1 MLHNTHKATTTSW
14 LLTKG
19 DNTMKR
25 PRDIREYANRK
36 YKQYAIT
43 EAKRED
49 AKSISYDKINH
60 DMLFNGFDIN
70 EGKPF
75 VRYRLYERDYIV
87 EITANDW
94 AMVKDF

>member
-1 MLHNTHKATTTSW
+1 
-14 LLTKG
+14 
-19 DNTMKR
+19 MKR
-25 PRDIREYANRK
+25 PRDLREYANRK

-43 EAKRED
+43 EAKRGD

-60 DMLFNGFDIN
+60 DMLFNGFGLT

-75 VRYRLYERDYIV
+75 VCYRLYERDYIV